1 MLVSAI
7 HSIHAFVTVFFQEL
21 GKDVTT
27 TVPKQNALKAPGTTD
42 VDPEVLTASLK
53 DIDFS
58 GSATE
63 QVMSLN
69 RLREDGIIQLYKS
82 ATVAAG
88 SGDLRSFP
96 VSLQMLEN
104 RSALT
109 REKLGIGAEEVS
121 LDDFKYATLWV
132 TGGSSLVGVA
142 SLAFLPENVGA
153 TVCYLVA
160 LIPILFLAIGSTA
173 PAAIANVIASVKG
186 GDDSGVSKVTRVC
199 RHEAAHFLVGY
210 LCGLPIAEYSTTDV
224 DIPSVAFHDTAEGPV
239 TAQRE
244 LSEDEVNALTVVAMS
259 GSVAEAMEFGS
270 AKGTNSDLMA
280 LENVFKRS
288 KIFLGAAKQQD
299 LTRWGAL
306 TAYRLLTANKS
317 QLDKLVQA
325 FERKRS
331 VSECIRI
338 IEQYK

>member
-1 MLVSAI
+1 LLTLALLS
-7 HSIHAFVTVFFQEL
+7 QEL
-21 GKDVTT
+21 GKDIS
-27 TVPKQNALKAPGTTD
+27 TVASTQKPSSLNAPGTTD
-42 VDPEVLTASLK
+42 VDPQVLAAALK
-53 DIDFS
+53 EIDFT

-63 QVMSLN
+63 QVMALN
-69 RLREDGIIQLYKS
+69 RFREDGILSLYNS

-104 RSALT
+104 RSGLT
-109 REKLGIGAEEVS
+109 SEKLGIGAEEVS

-132 TGGSSLVGVA
+132 TGGCSVVGVA

-160 LIPILFLAIGSTA
+160 LLPILFLAVGSTA
-173 PAAIANVIASVKG
+173 PAAIANVIASLKG
-186 GDDSGVSKVTRVC
+186 GDTSGVSKKSRVC

-210 LCGLPIAEYSTTDV
+210 LCGLPIAEYATTEE
-224 DIPSVAFHDTAEGPV
+224 DIPRVEFHDTAEGPV

-244 LSEDEVNALTVVAMS
+244 LSEEEVNALAVVALA

-270 AKGTNSDLMA
+270 AKGTNSDLIA
-280 LENVFKRS
+280 LGTVFQRS
-288 KIFLGAAKQQD
+288 KNFLGAAKQQD

-325 FERKRS
+325 FEMKRS
-331 VSECIRI
+331 VAECIRM

>member
-1 MLVSAI
+1 VALV
-7 HSIHAFVTVFFQEL
+7 VLLQEL
-21 GKDVTT
+21 GKDVSVAPTAQ
-27 TVPKQNALKAPGTTD
+27 KSNALKAPGTTD
-42 VDPEVLTASLK
+42 VDPQVLAASLQK
-53 DIDFS
+53 IDFS

-69 RLREDGIIQLYKS
+69 RLREDGVVSLYKS

-104 RSALT
+104 RSGLT
-109 REKLGIGAEEVS
+109 SEKLGIGAEEVS

-132 TGGSSLVGVA
+132 TGGCSVVGVA

-173 PAAIANVIASVKG
+173 PAAIANAIVALKG
-186 GDDSGVSKVTRVC
+186 GDDSGVSKATRVC

-210 LCGLPIAEYSTTDV
+210 LCGLPVASYSTTEE
-224 DIPSVAFHDTAEGPV
+224 DIPRVEFHDTPEGPV

-244 LSEDEVNALTVVAMS
+244 LSDDEVNALAVIAMS

-280 LENVFKRS
+280 LGSVFKRS
-288 KIFLGAAKQQD
+288 KNFLGAAKQQD

-325 FERKRS
+325 FEAKRS
-331 VSECIRI
+331 VSECIRV